1 MFEHRGFYCLHP
13 KWNRKQTKYMSNK
26 DTSFSIHI
34 LGGEMKVINLYPDS
48 FIDLFLWLLAIYA
61 VVKLINLLVK
71 YVENRLNLK

>member
-1 MFEHRGFYCLHP
+1 
-13 KWNRKQTKYMSNK
+13 MSNK